1 MSNPQDLRVTAI
13 ALCSI
18 AIDWERT
25 LDAEYPYRTT
35 ISGKRCTIRVNDFP
49 AEPIYT
55 LVINGLDALDLE
67 DWPAVWTKP
76 A

>member
-1 MSNPQDLRVTAI
+1 MSTPQDLRVTAI

-25 LDAEYPYRTT
+25 LDGEYPYRTT
-35 ISGKRCTIRVNDFP
+35 ISGKRCTIRVNNFP

-55 LVINGLDALDLE
+55 LLIDGQDALDLE